1 MPRSDEI
8 KAWIVRNFA
17 PDVDPADLPDD
28 YDLLASGLISSLS
41 LVRLVSGLAAE
52 FDVDI
57 DAADL
62 RPEYFRSVTSI
73 TEFVGAA
80 LQPQA

>member
-1 MPRSDEI
+1 MPGSEQI
-8 KAWIVRNFA
+8 KEWIVRNFA
-17 PDVDPADLPDD
+17 PDVAPADLPDD

-52 FDVDI
+52 FGVDI

-62 RPEYFRSVTSI
+62 RPDHFRSVTSI